1 MKNMSNNG
9 KIQLKNA
16 LQFLSTTPKAVVFVF
31 VIYFF
36 QGVIHN
42 LGHPVT
48 PALVSDM
55 GIDKSYFGYYFA
67 AMSFGLLV
75 GSPIW
80 GYLGDKGHKRIYVV
94 VGLLIYS
101 VGQYMFAYIGDKN
114 VMILFRFMSGFGVSA
129 SITLILSH
137 LIEHSPLDR
146 RKIYLG
152 WYQALFVL
160 GSSAGY
166 FIAGVISTN
175 PFFIE
180 LLHTNDYRIIFAI
193 QALWNVFHA
202 FYIFIFLGK
211 EKPRVKT
218 ENTKPKK
225 PSIIE
230 GFKSIKKL
238 NKNLLLFLIS
248 LTLISLGTINIS
260 KFIEVYMN
268 DIDLSPADIG
278 NFVGLTGIV
287 SLVATVILVPVVA
300 RLKKDFPIMLIIQ
313 ALSALIIFFVFRQES
328 IMLALYSGFMIY
340 IVLKAIFS
348 PLEQH
353 YISSHASEGKLGTI
367 MGVRQSFFSI
377 GLVAGPL
384 LGGWLYEI
392 APQYVFD
399 FSAIMFILGFVLIL
413 IVGKRI
419 KNENDRKQN
428 LDV

>member
-1 MKNMSNNG
+1 MRNVAYKG
-9 KIQLKNA
+9 ITLLKNG
-16 LQFLSTTPKAVVFVF
+16 LNFLITTPKVVVFVF

-55 GIDKSYFGYYFA
+55 GIDKAYFGYYFA

-80 GYLGDKGHKRIYVV
+80 GHLGDKGHKRIYVV

-101 VGQYMFAYIGDKN
+101 VGQYMFAYVGDKN
-114 VMILFRFMSGFGVSA
+114 IMILFRFMSGFGVSA

-152 WYQALFVL
+152 WFQALFVL

-202 FYIFIFLGK
+202 LYIFIMLGK
-211 EKPRVKT
+211 DKPHVKNNIEKT
-218 ENTKPKK
+218 KK
-225 PSIIE
+225 PNIIE
-230 GFKSIKKL
+230 AFKSIKKL
-238 NKNLLLFLIS
+238 NKNLLIFLIS

-268 DIDLSPADIG
+268 DINLSPADIG

-287 SLVATVILVPVVA
+287 SLVATITLVPFVA

-313 ALSALIIFFVFRQES
+313 AFSAVIIFVVFRQEN
-328 IMLALYSGFMIY
+328 IMIALYSGFMIY
-340 IVLKAIFS
+340 VVFKALFS

-392 APQYVFD
+392 SPSYVFD
-399 FSAIMFILGFVLIL
+399 FSALMFILGFVLIL

-419 KNENDRKQN
+419 KKEDNEKLN